1 MKTVKPM
8 KAKNAMKAMHSRQR
22 KRSSSKHMEED
33 DEDDEVTEYEEMNGD
48 KEEEAESAKEETETT
63 DDGPGTPKSASS
75 AIRIWAEKT
84 RDGVPWKKPNKAS
97 VWAYDRLKA
106 LDRQEGGNKHMTAYN
121 ACKGT
126 KQKQRIQMKLALDMN
141 GYVKDMQAFE
151 NQYGGEE
158 SNAAQVEGW
167 MMPAEIAKLEGLPEA
182 MAHDEMEDMVKDLAA
197 EWNAQSRPHPCQ
209 AWAQKGVLQY
219 HWRKLGHKTTTW
231 KRGKVVGLNKCRE
244 IDPTDIKAQSR
255 MIEDELDAEYDG
267 KMEDE
272 PETTTTRSK
281 VKKSKEEK
289 QKEKADKEQKK
300 HEDILNIFLIKLHWP
315 F

>member
-8 KAKNAMKAMHSRQR
+8 KAKNAMKAMNSRQR
-22 KRSSSKHMEED
+22 KGSSSKHEED
-33 DEDDEVTEYEEMNGD
+33 DEDDEVKEYEEVNGD
-48 KEEEAESAKEETETT
+48 EEEEAESAKEETEAT
-63 DDGPGTPKSASS
+63 DDGPGTPNSGSR
-75 AIRIWAEKT
+75 AIRVWAEAKQ
-84 RDGVPWKKPNKAS
+84 RGEPCKKPNVAS
-97 VWAYDRLKA
+97 VWAYDKLKA
-106 LDRQEGGNKHMTAYN
+106 LDRQQGGNKHITAYN

-126 KQKQRIQMKLALDMN
+126 KQKQRIQMRLALDMT

-158 SNAAQVEGW
+158 SNANQVEGW
-167 MMPAEIAKLEGLPEA
+167 MMPAEIAKLEGLPET
-182 MAHDEMEDMVKDLAA
+182 MAKDEMEDMVKDLA
-197 EWNAQSRPHPCQ
+197 EERNAQSRPHPCHS
-209 AWAQKGVLQY
+209 WAQKGVVQY
-219 HWRKLGHKTTTW
+219 RWRKLGHKTTTW
-231 KRGKVVGLNKCRE
+231 KRGKVVGVNKCRE
-244 IDPTDIKAQSR
+244 IDPADIKAQSR

-267 KMEDE
+267 KVEDE

>member
-158 SNAAQVEGW
+158 SNANQVEGW
-167 MMPAEIAKLEGLPEA
+167 MMPAEIAKLEGLPET
-182 MAHDEMEDMVKDLAA
+182 MAKDEMEDMVKDLA
-197 EWNAQSRPHPCQ
+197 EECNAQSRPHPCHS
-209 AWAQKGVLQY
+209 WAQKGVVQY
-219 HWRKLGHKTTTW
+219 HWRKLGHKNTTW
-231 KRGKVVGLNKCRE
+231 KRGKVVGVNKCRE
-244 IDPTDIKAQSR
+244 IDPADIKAQSR

-267 KMEDE
+267 KVEDE
-272 PETTTTRSK
+272 PETTTTRYK